1 MIPIDEKLLQHL
13 IEQARQSPRKRMN
26 YNLHEHLDDKVQRLL
41 NALEPGTVL
50 PIHRHPHTA
59 ETYLLLKGEL
69 NVLVYNDNKQLIET
83 VLLSQEQ
90 QNYGLHIPAG
100 TWHTVEVI
108 RSAVI
113 LEIKEGPYC
122 PLSEEDILA

>member
-1 MIPIDEKLLQHL
+1 MIHIDETLLQHL
-13 IEQARQSPRKRMN
+13 VVEAQQSPRKRMN
-26 YNLHEHLDDKVQRLL
+26 YNLHQQFDDKVQRLL

-59 ETYLLLKGEL
+59 ETYLLLKGEMK
-69 NVLVYNDNKQLIET
+69 VLVYNDNKQLIET

-90 QNYGLHIPAG
+90 HSYGLHIPAG

-122 PLSEEDILA
+122 PLTEEDILK